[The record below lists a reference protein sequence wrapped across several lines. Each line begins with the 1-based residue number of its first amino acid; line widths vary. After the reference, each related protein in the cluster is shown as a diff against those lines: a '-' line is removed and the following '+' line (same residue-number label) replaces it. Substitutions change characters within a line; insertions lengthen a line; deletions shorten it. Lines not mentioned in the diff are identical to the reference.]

1 MWKKIHTLATSIC
14 DKHKRPPIAVACSS
28 YIKFSVKGFNIVQLT
43 RVCIFFTYNFIY
55 EEQATTIGG
64 LLCLS
69 QILVAR
75 GNANIRLP
83 NKNKERKTNEVDPG
97 IYE

>member
-1 MWKKIHTLATSIC
+1 LK
-14 DKHKRPPIAVACSS
+14 P
-28 YIKFSVKGFNIVQLT
+28 
-43 RVCIFFTYNFIY
+43 FTENFIY
-55 EEQATTIGG
+55 EEQATAIGG

-83 NKNKERKTNEVDPG
+83 NKNKERKTIEADPG

>member
-1 MWKKIHTLATSIC
+1 LN
-14 DKHKRPPIAVACSS
+14 
-28 YIKFSVKGFNIVQLT
+28 YIETFH
-43 RVCIFFTYNFIY
+43 REFIY
-55 EEQATTIGG
+55 EEQATAIGG

>member
-1 MWKKIHTLATSIC
+1 MWKKIHTLVSWTIL
-14 DKHKRPPIAVACSS
+14 KP
-28 YIKFSVKGFNIVQLT
+28 
-43 RVCIFFTYNFIY
+43 FTDNFIY
-55 EEQATTIGG
+55 EEQATAIGG

-83 NKNKERKTNEVDPG
+83 NKNKERKTNGVDPG